1 MSPRL
6 GVSDTKKF
14 LLARGV
20 GFDPSRVRGIDVLK
34 REGVNC
40 GQFVGVQFSDCVLDC
55 LVAFAS
61 SLEQDAKLLLVLYG
75 TVPRVEALDFG
86 DLYASCQLALY

>member
-1 MSPRL
+1 MLPRL
-6 GVSDTKKF
+6 GVSDTQKF

-20 GFDPSRVRGIDVLK
+20 GFDPCRVRGIDVLK

-61 SLEQDAKLLLVLYG
+61 SLE
-75 TVPRVEALDFG
+75 
-86 DLYASCQLALY
+86 